1 MTRNGH
7 YLQYDANEKKEV
19 MSRLVQIQRDGTP
32 TEQAMAR
39 QMAVKL
45 GKFSSLTE
53 DQAQWV
59 EDKHPELLQQP
70 QQD

>member
-1 MTRNGH
+1 MKISGTFIEYTPEERA
-7 YLQYDANEKKEV
+7 DV

-32 TEQAMAR
+32 TEQSMAR

-45 GKFSSLTE
+45 GKVSSLTE

-59 EDKHPELLQQP
+59 EEKHPELLQQP